1 MAAGRRFARPHS
13 AQAQLSRGCVRYP
26 RAIMRIL
33 ILGGDG
39 YLGWPT
45 AMRFSAR
52 GHEVSVVDNFSRR
65 RWHTQH
71 STDSLTPIGSL
82 ADRIEAW
89 KDVSG
94 REIRTFV
101 GSIED
106 GKFLD
111 RIVAETLP
119 ETVIHYGEQPS
130 APYSMKSRATAVE
143 TQYTNVIGTLNLLF
157 SLRDRVPDC
166 HLVKLGTMGEYG
178 TPNID
183 IEEGFIELE
192 HKGRKDTL
200 PFPKMPGS
208 LYHLSKVHDSHNI
221 HFACR
226 IWGLRATDLNQGVV
240 YGIETDESAS
250 DERLITRFDYD
261 EYFGTVLNRF
271 CVQAVIGHPLTIY
284 GEGGQTRGFLNIRD
298 TLQCVEL
305 AAHTPADLGEFRVF
319 NQFTEQFSVSELA
332 ELVKRSSAELG
343 YEVSIHNYPNPRIE
357 AEHHYYNAVN
367 TKLID
372 LGLKPHYLGEE
383 LVRSMLKI
391 IERYKGRVIER
402 AILPRTRWKPGE
414 LEGSVEVPRGSGS
427 ERVTE

>member
-1 MAAGRRFARPHS
+1 
-13 AQAQLSRGCVRYP
+13 
-26 RAIMRIL
+26 
-33 ILGGDG
+33 
-39 YLGWPT
+39 
-45 AMRFSAR
+45 
-52 GHEVSVVDNFSRR
+52 
-65 RWHTQH
+65 
-71 STDSLTPIGSL
+71 
-82 ADRIEAW
+82 
-89 KDVSG
+89 
-94 REIRTFV
+94 
-101 GSIED
+101 
-106 GKFLD
+106 
-111 RIVAETLP
+111 
-119 ETVIHYGEQPS
+119 
-130 APYSMKSRATAVE
+130 
-143 TQYTNVIGTLNLLF
+143 
-157 SLRDRVPDC
+157 
-166 HLVKLGTMGEYG
+166 
-178 TPNID
+178 
-183 IEEGFIELE
+183 
-192 HKGRKDTL
+192 
-200 PFPKMPGS
+200 
-208 LYHLSKVHDSHNI
+208 LSKVHDSHNI

-240 YGIETDESAS
+240 YGIETEESAE